1 MNRKIIGV
9 TVGTTLPKPDF
20 LQEDPTK
27 GNYIK
32 NKPDFATL
40 KDEVESLSNLVGD
53 TSVSLQISQYIEDSG
68 NKIYKQNDEPIDAPD
83 GTLWVDLDAEGMEG
97 SVSGGSIEGAVL
109 YTEQYLTESQKAQAR
124 HNIGAAAVGEGGDS
138 NSGSNVDQYFE
149 TVTKYTMNTITWD
162 GDTTDRAVFN
172 SNYYFVSSSVFT
184 IEDFANGCSATTII
198 GGINYVASSS
208 IVSVNNGLIEVG
220 NYAYV
225 VNEPFA
231 TENGIPVGVYFLY
244 RNSNVYI
251 KCLYIPGYELITS
264 IKDEYLPEHLRYYNL
279 FIESGDTLT
288 WDGNTNGLEVIDGL
302 YKVSNA
308 NVVNQILANGL
319 TYVFNNGNGMHVS
332 LEALQSQFEIN
343 NNELYS
349 QGFARFSDDGIFLL
363 NNGEKWIAKIIIPN
377 YTGFGGQIKINP
389 EYILNNIEGSTPI
402 KGVDYWTEEDQ
413 AEIIDA
419 VVARFTNVSEVGA

>member
-124 HNIGAAAVGEGGDS
+124 QNIGAAAVGEGGDS

-149 TVTKYTMNTITWD
+149 TVTKSTIDTITWD
-162 GDTTDRAVFN
+162 GNTTDRAVFN
-172 SNYYFVSSSVFT
+172 SNYYFVSSSVFA
-184 IEDFANGCSATTII
+184 IEDFANGCTATTTS
-198 GGINYVASSS
+198 GGINYVSSS
-208 IVSVNNGLIEVG
+208 KIVSVNNGLIEVG

-244 RNSNVYI
+244 RSSNIYI
-251 KCLYIPGYELITS
+251 ERLDIPGYELIKS
-264 IKDEYLPEHLRYYNL
+264 IKDEYLPEHLRFYNL

-308 NVVNQILANGL
+308 NVVNQILANGFTCL
-319 TYVFNNGNGMHVS
+319 FSNGSGHRTSSEQAQNY
-332 LEALQSQFEIN
+332 FEIN
-343 NNELYS
+343 NGIYI
-349 QGFARFSDDGIFLL
+349 QGRYRFSDDGIFLM
-363 NNGEKWIAKIIIPN
+363 NDGEQWVAKIIIPN

-389 EYILNNIEGSTPI
+389 KYILNNIEGFAPI

-413 AEIIDA
+413 AEIVDA